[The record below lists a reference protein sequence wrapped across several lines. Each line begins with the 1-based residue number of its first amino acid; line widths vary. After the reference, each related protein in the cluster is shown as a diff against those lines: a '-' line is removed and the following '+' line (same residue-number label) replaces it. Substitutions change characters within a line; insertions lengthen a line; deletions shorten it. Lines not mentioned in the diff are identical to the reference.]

1 MGKHDRVNTLTGQ
14 IVTGVQAGHHGR
26 RSKPPRCHTCR
37 LLKSKCRCQRFN
49 NGPAPKETSD
59 A

>member
-1 MGKHDRVNTLTGQ
+1 MGKHTRPNPPRE
-14 IVTGVQAGHHGR
+14 GVQAGHHGR

-37 LLKSKCRCQRFN
+37 LLKSKCRCQRFD